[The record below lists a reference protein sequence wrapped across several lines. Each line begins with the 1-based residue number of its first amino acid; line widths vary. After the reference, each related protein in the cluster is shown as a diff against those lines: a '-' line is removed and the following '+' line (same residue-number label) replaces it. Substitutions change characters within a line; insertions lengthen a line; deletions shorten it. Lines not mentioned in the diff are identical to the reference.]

1 MTTYLDNAASTK
13 IDDRVLD
20 AMLPYLKENF
30 GNPSSAHKQGK
41 LLKVLIEDARE
52 TIADFFGTKPKEIF
66 FTSGGTESNNFAIKG
81 CAFSS
86 GGKFH
91 SITSSIE
98 HPAVLETFN
107 YLCKFGFE
115 ADVIKPDSSGTIS
128 PALIESR
135 INSNTKLISVMHAN
149 NEIGNVNDVKTV
161 SSICRSRGIL
171 FHSDTVQS
179 VGKMEVKP
187 KELGM
192 DFLTLSAHKIYGPK
206 GIGILFIDEKV
217 KIDKYVHGGSQE
229 RNMRGGT
236 ENVAS
241 VAGMKRAVEILRDSM
256 DDDIKHYSSLKN
268 ILLKE
273 LFNSFSGMYVINGDQ
288 ENSLPNILNVSFLP
302 DKLKL
307 SSGMLP
313 VMLDLKD
320 VAVSGGSACSSG
332 SLKPSGILL
341 EMGIEESVASSTI
354 RVSFG
359 RFNTDKDVYTLIKSL
374 KEIFGIA

>member
-13 IDDRVLD
+13 IDERVLD
-20 AMLPYLKENF
+20 AMLPYLKENY

-52 TIADFFGTKPKEIF
+52 SIAGFFGTKPKEIF

-81 CAFSS
+81 CAFAS

-91 SITSSIE
+91 GITSSIE
-98 HPAVLETFN
+98 HPAVLETYN

-115 ADVIKPDSSGTIS
+115 ADVVKPDSCGMIS
-128 PALIESR
+128 PSSIESK
-135 INSNTKLISVMHAN
+135 IKDSTKLVSVMHAN
-149 NEIGNVNDVKTV
+149 NEIGNINDVKTI
-161 SSICRSRGIL
+161 SGICRSRGIL

-179 VGKMEVKP
+179 IGKMSVKP

-206 GIGILFIDEKV
+206 GIGILFVDGNV

-236 ENVAS
+236 ENAAS
-241 VAGMKRAVEILRDSM
+241 IAGLKRAVEILKDSM
-256 DDDIKHYSSLKN
+256 EDDIEHCASLKN
-268 ILLKE
+268 ILIKE
-273 LFNSFSGMYVINGDQ
+273 LNGSFSGMYVINGNQ
-288 ENSLPNILNVSFLP
+288 ECSLPNILNVSFLP
-302 DKLKL
+302 SKLKF

-313 VMLDLKD
+313 VLLDLKD

-332 SLKPSGILL
+332 SLKPSGVLL
-341 EMGIEESVASSTI
+341 EMGIEESIASSTT

-359 RFNTDKDVYTLIKSL
+359 RFNTVKDVDILIKSL
-374 KEIFGIA
+374 KEIFGKN